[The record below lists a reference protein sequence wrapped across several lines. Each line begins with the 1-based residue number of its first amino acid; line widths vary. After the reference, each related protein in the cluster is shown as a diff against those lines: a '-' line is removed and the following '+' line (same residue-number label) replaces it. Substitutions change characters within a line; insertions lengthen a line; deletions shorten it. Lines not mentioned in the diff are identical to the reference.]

1 MGPSIRLKTSSQI
14 PMKITRI
21 EPIHLWV
28 PFDQGA
34 PPPTEGLGAGGTLD
48 ILLVRVDT
56 DSGLTGWGEAFGHAA
71 TPVTI
76 AALRRVVAP
85 LAEGREASDIAG
97 VMGELW
103 FRTKGMSRNGPVAFA
118 LSGLDIA
125 LWDLKGK
132 ALGRPIWSLLGGA
145 GKARVPTYASLLRLG
160 AEHIGRV
167 AAEALARGYRH
178 IKLHEHAVEA
188 VAAARAAIGRDVP
201 LMLDTN
207 CCWPT
212 VEDALAAARSM
223 RAFDLAWL
231 EEPLY
236 PPDDFEGLAQLRR
249 EAGVPIAA
257 GENLGNV
264 MEVGRLAQAG
274 AVDIVQPSPAK
285 MGGISEVVKAIAA
298 ATRLGTRVV
307 PHSPYSGPAL
317 VAAVHVIAAQPG
329 EMLCEHRY
337 GELAANPVGDWT
349 QAHDGF
355 LQVPGGPGLGIEI
368 DEAVVERYQVG

>member
-1 MGPSIRLKTSSQI
+1 
-14 PMKITRI
+14 MKIACI
-21 EPIHLWV
+21 EPIHLSI
-28 PFDQGA
+28 PFDHDA
-34 PPPTEGLGAGGTLD
+34 PPPKEGLGAGGRLD

-56 DSGLTGWGEAFGHAA
+56 DAGLTGWGEAFGHAA

-76 AALRRVVAP
+76 AALTKVVAP
-85 LAEGREASDIAG
+85 LAEGRDASDVAG
-97 VMGELW
+97 LMGDLW

-132 ALGRPIWSLLGGA
+132 ALGTPVWKLLGGA
-145 GKARVPTYASLLRLG
+145 CKPRIPAYASLLRLG
-160 AEHIGRV
+160 AEHVGKV
-167 AAEALARGYRH
+167 AAQALGRGYRH
-178 IKLHEHAVEA
+178 IKLHEHTVEA
-188 VAAARAAIGRDVP
+188 VAAARAAVGRDVP

-207 CCWPT
+207 CCWLT
-212 VEDALAAARSM
+212 VNDALAAARSM

-236 PPDDFEGLAQLRR
+236 PPDDFDGLAQLRR
-249 EAGVPIAA
+249 EVGVPIAA

-274 AVDIVQPSPAK
+274 AVDIVQPSLAK

-368 DEAVVERYQVG
+368 DHAAVESFRVG